1 MTFVLGLT
9 GSIGMGKSTTADLF
23 RQAGC
28 PVHDADATVHD
39 LYRGEAA
46 PLVEEAF
53 PGTLRD
59 GVVDRVALGEK
70 VVGKPEAMA
79 QLEQIVHPLVAARR
93 DAFLREA
100 RTRRAPVAVLDIPLL
115 FETGGERHCDA
126 VVVVSAPEN
135 VQRARV
141 LARSGMTQERFDQIL
156 ARQVPDAQKRAL
168 AHFIVDTDR
177 GVPAAERQV
186 RDILRAL
193 AGRQGR

>member
-126 VVVVSAPEN
+126 IVVVSAPEA

-156 ARQVPDAQKRAL
+156 ARQVPDAQKRAR

>member
-79 QLEQIVHPLVAARR
+79 RLEQIVHPLVAARR

-135 VQRARV
+135 VQRKRV
-141 LARSGMTQERFDQIL
+141 LERSGMTQERFDQIL
-156 ARQVPDAQKRAL
+156 ARQVPDAQKRAR